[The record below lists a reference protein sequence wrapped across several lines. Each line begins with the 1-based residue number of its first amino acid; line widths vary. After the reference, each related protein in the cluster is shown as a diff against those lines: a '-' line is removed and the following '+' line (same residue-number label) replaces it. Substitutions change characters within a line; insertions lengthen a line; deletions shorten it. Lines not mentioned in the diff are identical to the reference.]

1 MQLSQKLKMFSQ
13 FFTEFLKSTFNFKH
27 FEKKMRLIAYVFPKL
42 ETANDVPM

>member
-27 FEKKMRLIAYVFPKL
+27 FEKKN
-42 ETANDVPM
+42 ETHSLCFSEVRDGE